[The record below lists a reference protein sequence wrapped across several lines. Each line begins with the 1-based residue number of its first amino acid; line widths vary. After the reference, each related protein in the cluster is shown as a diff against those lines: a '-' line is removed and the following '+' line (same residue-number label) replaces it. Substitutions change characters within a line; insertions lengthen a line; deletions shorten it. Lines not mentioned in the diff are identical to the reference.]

1 VPRTTVTKRK
11 LLATIVA
18 AAVSLLCR
26 VPAAQASAIQ
36 LNDFSEMSA
45 GGTLVP
51 FPGGDPTNPLAITA
65 GGVTLT
71 FTTGMNG
78 FTLDDGS
85 SFAFPPEMTPVLF
98 NNQGNGPM
106 TIDFLPGIQ
115 EFGFLAQNVAFD
127 FETFTFDVFGP
138 TSLLKTFS
146 VGPADN
152 TVPPGVALFLGARA
166 TDTDVITRLV
176 VSSLSEPPSAESSD
190 NFFAFGPMTFVEA
203 PAAEVPEPAS
213 LLLLGTG
220 LLGAVRL
227 RKRLTRG

>member
-1 VPRTTVTKRK
+1 MTVTKRK

-36 LNDFSEMSA
+36 LNDFSDMSA

-51 FPGGDPTNPLAITA
+51 FPGGDPANPLTIP

-71 FTTGMNG
+71 FSTAELGG
-78 FTLDDGS
+78 LFSFDDGS
-85 SFAFPPEMTPVLF
+85 LFAFPPGMTPVLL
-98 NNQGNGPM
+98 NNPGNGPM
-106 TIDFLPGIQ
+106 TIEFSPGIQ
-115 EFGFLAQNVAFD
+115 EFGFLAQNVAVD
-127 FETFTFDVFGP
+127 IETFTFDVYGP

-152 TVPPGVALFLGARA
+152 TVPPAGVALFLGARA

-176 VSSLSEPPSAESSD
+176 VSSASSVQGSD
-190 NFFAFGPMTFVEA
+190 NFFAVGPMTFVEA
-203 PAAEVPEPAS
+203 PAADVPEPAS

-220 LLGAVRL
+220 LLGAGIRL
-227 RKRLTRG
+227 RRRRTRA